1 MGPHFDENWRQR
13 ALGGDA
19 AAVKQLAGAILQ
31 PLYSFCLYRVGRN
44 QHLCEEVVQE
54 TMLKAI
60 RDLKNYDPSRANN
73 NIFPWLTGLARNEIQ
88 PLLSRDKNTVSL
100 QALWL
105 KIRPRTIGHLFPA
118 GCGTAGRRAVTA

>member
-1 MGPHFDENWRQR
+1 DEVWRQR
-13 ALGGDA
+13 ALRGDA
-19 AAVKQLAGAILQ
+19 AAVKLLASAVLQ

-60 RDLKNYDPSRANN
+60 RDLRNYEPARAED

-88 PLLSRDKNTVSL
+88 RLLSREKAASSL
-100 QALWL
+100 QSLWL
-105 KIRPRTIGHLFPA
+105 KMDHDLLAIYSRLEAEP
-118 GCGTAGRRAVTA
+118 